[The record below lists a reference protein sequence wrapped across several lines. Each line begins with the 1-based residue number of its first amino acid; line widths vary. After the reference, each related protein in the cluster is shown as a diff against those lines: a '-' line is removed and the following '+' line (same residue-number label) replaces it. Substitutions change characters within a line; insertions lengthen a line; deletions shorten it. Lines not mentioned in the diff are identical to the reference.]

1 VKKLAGEFTLVTI
14 TAYLGFILI
23 GLGGGLLGV
32 AWPAMQI
39 YFEQPIDAMAVI
51 LTVSTT
57 GYLIASF
64 GSGIVVSRLGYGRM
78 FILALILIGCG
89 WLGVA
94 LSHSWGM
101 LIVITF
107 IGSLGT
113 ALLDAGLNAYMAAHH
128 SAREMNWLHA
138 CYGIGI
144 TISPLV
150 MTAAVA
156 NAGWQY
162 GYLVA
167 AIAALLLLSLFVL
180 SRKEWMPPVTASS
193 TTGIAFSKRQVLID
207 TLRSPLIWLSVVLFL
222 IYAGV
227 ESLPGQWGYSLFTE
241 VRGMNVETAGFWVS
255 FYWGSFTI
263 GRLFF
268 GAIMPKLSPIGM
280 QRGCIAGTLLGGLLF
295 WWNPSNTVGV
305 IGLVI
310 LGFAQAPL
318 FPLFVLNTP
327 RMFGEARA
335 SYAIGFQLAGA
346 GVGIA
351 LLPGI
356 VGSLAATRTLVIM
369 PPFLVVMVVV
379 LIIIS
384 ELLLYFTS
392 GRMRQVAVQG
402 AGD

>member
-1 VKKLAGEFTLVTI
+1 MKNLAGSFTLVTVS
-14 TAYLGFILI
+14 AYLGFILI
-23 GLGGGLLGV
+23 GIGGGLLGV
-32 AWPAMQI
+32 AWPAMQV
-39 YFEQPIDAMAVI
+39 YFGQPIDAMAVI
-51 LTVSTT
+51 LLVSTI

-78 FILALILIGCG
+78 FITALVLMAFG
-89 WLGVA
+89 WFGFVFA
-94 LSHSWGM
+94 NSWGL
-101 LIVITF
+101 LIAISFV
-107 IGSLGT
+107 GALGI

-144 TISPLV
+144 TISPLI
-150 MTAAVA
+150 MTVAVTG
-156 NAGWQY
+156 AGWQY

-167 AIAALLLLSLFVL
+167 AIAALLLLAVFVFN
-180 SRKEWMPPVTASS
+180 RKQWQPPIIAM
-193 TTGIAFSKRQVLID
+193 TTNGVAINKRQVLTD
-207 TLRSPLIWLSVVLFL
+207 TLRSPLIWLSIFMFL

-241 VRGMNVETAGFWVS
+241 VRGMNAETAGFWVS

-268 GAIMPKLSPIGM
+268 GAIMPKLSPIGL
-280 QRGCIAGTLLGGLLF
+280 QRGCIAGTLVGGLLF
-295 WWNPSNTVGV
+295 WWNPSNTVGI

-346 GVGIA
+346 SLGIG
-351 LLPGI
+351 LLPSI
-356 VGSLAATRTLVIM
+356 VGLLAATYTLAIM
-369 PPFLVVMVVV
+369 PPFLVAMVIL

-392 GRMRQVAVQG
+392 DRTRSVAVQG